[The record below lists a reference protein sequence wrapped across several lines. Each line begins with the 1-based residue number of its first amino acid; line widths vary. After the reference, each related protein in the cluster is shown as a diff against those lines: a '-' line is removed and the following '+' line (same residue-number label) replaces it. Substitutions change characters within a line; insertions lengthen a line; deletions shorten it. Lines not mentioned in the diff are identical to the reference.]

1 MRIVH
6 SLVSLLLLAGATASA
21 RADEGASGAADAGAE
36 ARTVSDA
43 FHSLQIDLSL
53 ASAGP
58 VLFNDVPDTMLE
70 RTSVFQYGGGL
81 ALVFGDELRDSH
93 RFGLGFDYATVAR
106 SDSRKLAFLTPHLIY
121 RTGHPLDLQL
131 DLGWAFGSG
140 TKDYAKDY
148 GGFYSGV
155 MLGYSFRRSSDSK
168 IGATL
173 GLVGRVVLSQKG
185 LQQSSAFVGAQI
197 AFSYY
202 KQGK

>member
-6 SLVSLLLLAGATASA
+6 SLVSLLLIAGATAAA
-21 RADEGASGAADAGAE
+21 RADEGASAAGAE
-36 ARTVSDA
+36 ARTMSDT
-43 FHSLQIDLSL
+43 FHSFQLDLSL

-70 RTSVFQYGGGL
+70 STSVFQYGGGL
-81 ALVFGDELRDSH
+81 ALVFGDELRDTH

-131 DLGWAFGSG
+131 GLGWAFGNG
-140 TKDYAKDY
+140 TADYAKEY

-155 MLGYSFRRSSDSK
+155 VLGYSFRRSADSK

-173 GLVGRVVLSQKG
+173 GLVGRVVLSKKG

-197 AFSYY
+197 AFSYH